1 MLAFGFASALN
12 SGKSEE
18 WDRLLYIFG
27 GANSGIYEENFF
39 LLFFLSESLDSP
51 DFYDMGDDED
61 CDFFY

>member
-1 MLAFGFASALN
+1 
-12 SGKSEE
+12 
-18 WDRLLYIFG
+18 
-27 GANSGIYEENFF
+27 